1 MSAARRI
8 AARRAELGVAPGESL
23 LEAIDGRPLDL
34 PTSPV
39 DEALEVLGGL
49 VSRAGGE
56 GDWAL
61 DVVKDALALRGV
73 AA

>member
-1 MSAARRI
+1 MSATAVPRVVVCPACGRGVRRTP
-8 AARRAELGVAPGESL
+8 AEIGGDPRVA
-23 LEAIDGRPLDL
+23 
-34 PTSPV
+34 
-39 DEALEVLGGL
+39 EALEVLGGL